1 MNSGKLSPLLL
12 HVHEALLLPS
22 GLRSRGTDAAG
33 VPGASGTR

>member
-1 MNSGKLSPLLL
+1 MNSGKLIPLLP
-12 HVHEALLLPS
+12 HIHEALFLPS